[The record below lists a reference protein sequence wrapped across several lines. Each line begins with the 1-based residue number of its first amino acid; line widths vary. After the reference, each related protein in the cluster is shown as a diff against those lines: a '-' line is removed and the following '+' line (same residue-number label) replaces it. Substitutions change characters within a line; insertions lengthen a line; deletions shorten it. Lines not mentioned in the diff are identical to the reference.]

1 MRRGLA
7 IVAGGGLAG
16 SAFALE
22 LARNGHRV
30 LVLEA
35 TRQAHH
41 KVCGEFLSA
50 ETKALLAYLGI
61 DAAAIGASRVET
73 LRLIAGR
80 ERAQAPL
87 PFEGAGLSRY
97 LLDEALLA
105 AAGRAGADIER
116 GTTVTAIDVESETV
130 SVRAGAERRE
140 AGAAAL
146 ATGKHGLRQFPRG
159 RGEMVGLK
167 LHVEVRPAASPLLD
181 RVVQLA
187 MFDGGYVGACT
198 VEGGVVPLCW
208 VMEASLVKRI
218 GGAGWAEQAEHLSRT
233 SELMGDLLSGA
244 KPLAAKP
251 VAISGI
257 PYGFLRREPIADAVY
272 PLGDQLA
279 VIPSFTG
286 DGIAIALSS
295 GIGAARAV
303 LAGRSAAHYQREM
316 IGRLKPQF
324 RWAGA
329 VNLVFETRRLHR
341 LGVRV
346 AGALPGLVTRLVEAT
361 RLRGFD
367 GIAIA

>member
-1 MRRGLA
+1 MGRGVA

-22 LARNGHRV
+22 LARNGRPV

-35 TRQAHH
+35 TRHAHH

-61 DAAAIGASRVET
+61 DIAAMGATRVDT
-73 LRLIAGR
+73 LRLVAGR
-80 ERAQAPL
+80 ERAQSPL
-87 PFEGAGLSRY
+87 PFEGAGLSRFR
-97 LLDEALLA
+97 LDEALLA
-105 AAGRAGADIER
+105 AAARAGADVER
-116 GTTVTAIDVESETV
+116 GTSVTAIDPKGDAV
-130 SVRAGAERRE
+130 SVRTGAGHRE
-140 AGAAAL
+140 GYTVGL
-146 ATGKHGLRQFPRG
+146 ATGKHGLRQYPRG
-159 RGEMVGLK
+159 QGEMVGLK
-167 LHVEVRPAASPLLD
+167 LHIEVRPAARPLLD

-187 MFDGGYVGACT
+187 LFDGGYVGACA
-198 VEGGVVPLCW
+198 VEEGIVPLCW
-208 VMEASLVKRI
+208 VMEASQLKRI
-218 GGAGWAEQAEHLSRT
+218 GAGWAEQAAYLSRA

-251 VAISGI
+251 VAISGM
-257 PYGFLRREPIADAVY
+257 PYGFLRREPIGDGVF

-286 DGIAIALSS
+286 DGIAIALAS
-295 GIGAARAV
+295 GIAAARAV
-303 LAGRSAAHYQREM
+303 LEGRSGAHYQREM

-329 VNLVFETRRLHR
+329 VNLLFETRRLHR

-346 AGALPGLVTRLVEAT
+346 AGALPGLVTRLAAAT

-367 GIAIA
+367 AAAIA